1 MADDFY
7 DGKFVSKL
15 VGDPLMLR
23 LILEAL
29 IVDDLDKKR
38 KTLNL
43 AEVMSEIQDNPEA
56 VIQKANEEADHLL
69 RLLKA
74 IRLTCFAFFSVFIRS
89 LSIVSLHI
97 ETWGYNKSKIE
108 FWFNN

>member
-7 DGKFVSKL
+7 DGKFVSKM
-15 VGDPLMLR
+15 VNDPLMLR

-56 VIQKANEEADHLL
+56 VIQRANEEADHLL

-74 IRLTCFAFFSVFIRS
+74 IRLTCFASFLALNQTGSEENCQCS
-89 LSIVSLHI
+89 MACQQQGLS
-97 ETWGYNKSKIE
+97 
-108 FWFNN
+108 

>member
-7 DGKFVSKL
+7 EGKFVSKL
-15 VGDPLMLR
+15 VDDPLMLR
-23 LILEAL
+23 LVLEAL

-38 KTLNL
+38 KSLNL
-43 AEVMSEIQDNPEA
+43 AEVMSEIQDDPEE

-74 IRLTCFAFFSVFIRS
+74 IRLTFFAFFLSS
-89 LSIVSLHI
+89 LKV
-97 ETWGYNKSKIE
+97 
-108 FWFNN
+108 

>member
-1 MADDFY
+1 MDQPTMADDFY

-15 VGDPLMLR
+15 VDDPLMLR

-56 VIQKANEEADHLL
+56 VIQRANEEADHLL

-74 IRLTCFAFFSVFIRS
+74 IRLHNMFCNIFSVIIRS
-89 LSIVSLHI
+89 
-97 ETWGYNKSKIE
+97 
-108 FWFNN
+108 

>member
-15 VGDPLMLR
+15 VDDPLMLR
-23 LILEAL
+23 LVLEAL

-43 AEVMSEIQDNPEA
+43 AEVMSEIQDNPDE

-74 IRLTCFAFFSVFIRS
+74 IWLTLFAIIFLS
-89 LSIVSLHI
+89 LLEVRFTYCTIA
-97 ETWGYNKSKIE
+97 N
-108 FWFNN
+108 

>member
-1 MADDFY
+1 MESKSATMSDDFY

-15 VGDPLMLR
+15 VDDPLMLR

-56 VIQKANEEADHLL
+56 VVQKANEEADHLL

-74 IRLTCFAFFSVFIRS
+74 IRLTFFAFFFLSS
-89 LSIVSLHI
+89 L
-97 ETWGYNKSKIE
+97 E
-108 FWFNN
+108 FRFTQSTIAH

>member
-1 MADDFY
+1 MESKSATMSDDFY

-15 VGDPLMLR
+15 VHDPLMLR

-56 VIQKANEEADHLL
+56 VVQKANEEADHLL

-74 IRLTCFAFFSVFIRS
+74 IRLAFFAKRILSS
-89 LSIVSLHI
+89 LEVRLTHCTIAH
-97 ETWGYNKSKIE
+97 
-108 FWFNN
+108 

>member
-15 VGDPLMLR
+15 VDDPLMLR

-43 AEVMSEIQDNPEA
+43 AEVMSEIQDNPKA
-56 VIQKANEEADHLL
+56 IIQKANDEADHLL

-74 IRLTCFAFFSVFIRS
+74 IRLTFFAFFSVIIRS
-89 LSIVSLHI
+89 LIIVSLHI
-97 ETWGYNKSKIE
+97 EKWGYNKSKIE
-108 FWFNN
+108 FGFKN

>member
-7 DGKFVSKL
+7 DGKFVSKM
-15 VGDPLMLR
+15 VNDPLMLR

-56 VIQKANEEADHLL
+56 VIQRANEEADHLL

-74 IRLTCFAFFSVFIRS
+74 IRLTFCMMTHCDIGIHCKYLSVENYTR
-89 LSIVSLHI
+89 
-97 ETWGYNKSKIE
+97 
-108 FWFNN
+108 

>member
-1 MADDFY
+1 MDKPTMADDFY
-7 DGKFVSKL
+7 NGKFVSKM
-15 VGDPLMLR
+15 VNDPLMLR

-56 VIQKANEEADHLL
+56 VIQKADEEADHLL

-74 IRLTCFAFFSVFIRS
+74 IRLTFFIIISKSS
-89 LSIVSLHI
+89 LEV
-97 ETWGYNKSKIE
+97 
-108 FWFNN
+108 

>member
-1 MADDFY
+1 MQEKLENIFYFSATMADDFY

-15 VGDPLMLR
+15 VDDPLMLR

-74 IRLTCFAFFSVFIRS
+74 IRLTFFACFFC
-89 LSIVSLHI
+89 HH
-97 ETWGYNKSKIE
+97 
-108 FWFNN
+108 

>member
-15 VGDPLMLR
+15 VDDPLMLR

-56 VIQKANEEADHLL
+56 IIQKANEEADHLL

-74 IRLTCFAFFSVFIRS
+74 IRLTFFAIILKSS
-89 LSIVSLHI
+89 LEV
-97 ETWGYNKSKIE
+97 
-108 FWFNN
+108 